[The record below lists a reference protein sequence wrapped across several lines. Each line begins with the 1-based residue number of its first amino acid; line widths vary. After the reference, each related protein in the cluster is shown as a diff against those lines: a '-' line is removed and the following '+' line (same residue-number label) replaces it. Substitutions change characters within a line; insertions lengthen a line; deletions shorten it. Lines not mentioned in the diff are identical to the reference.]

1 MKAGGGKA
9 ALMWPLFGLLF
20 VLALAGCGAESTVG
34 AIQTVRD
41 SIEHGTAT
49 AAGVRIDIATGQLD
63 LTDGTDK
70 LMEATFQYNVPG
82 SRPEINYDANRT
94 PGTLSIVQ
102 PVDRNNLPPL
112 GGSTVNDWEI
122 RLGNRL
128 SLDLDMRLGL
138 GDARIDL
145 SNLEISGLRMNL
157 GAGNVEAD
165 LSGDYRSNVDAHI
178 TGGLGNLTLKLGD
191 RMSTRVTV
199 TGGLGKVTAHGLS
212 TDGEA
217 YTNGIQSLYA
227 LDVTIESGMGEITLE
242 GR

>member
-9 ALMWPLFGLLF
+9 TLMWPLFGLML

-34 AIQTVRD
+34 AIQTARD

-63 LTDGTDK
+63 LADGTNK

-82 SRPEINYDANRT
+82 WRPKINYDVNRT

-102 PVDRNNLPPL
+102 PVDRNNLPAL
-112 GGSTVNDWEI
+112 NGSTVNDWEI
-122 RLGNRL
+122 RLGNQVP
-128 SLDLDMRLGL
+128 LDLDLRLGL
-138 GDARIDL
+138 GDARIDF
-145 SNLEISGLRMNL
+145 SNLKISGLRMDL

-165 LSGDYRSNVDAHI
+165 LGGNYRSNVDARI
-178 TGGLGNLTLKLGD
+178 TGGLGKLTLKLGD
-191 RMSTRVTV
+191 RMATRVTV

-212 TDGEA
+212 RDGEA
-217 YTNGIQSLYA
+217 YTNGIQSRYG
-227 LDVTIESGMGEITLE
+227 LDVMIESGVGEITLD

>member
-1 MKAGGGKA
+1 
-9 ALMWPLFGLLF
+9 MWPLFGLLF